1 MNIRPII
8 NNYHTACIVL
18 GIFSL
23 LFAVCLAL
31 GVIWVRQDSA
41 RVGLHLREA
50 ENAIAESELRLRY
63 LRDKHAD
70 IHTPANLIRYIEGD
84 LKPAMDHQIIWLRPD
99 RTLSVQT
106 KSNELEPFALSFELA
121 FLGGIPRR

>member
-1 MNIRPII
+1 MNLKLKIA
-8 NNYHTACIVL
+8 NYHTACVVL

-50 ENAIAESELRLRY
+50 ENAIALTNSNLMY
-63 LRDKHAD
+63 LRDKFAE
-70 IHTPANLIRYIEGD
+70 IHSPANLIRYVEGS
-84 LKPAMDHQIIWLRPD
+84 LKPAEDRQIVWLRSNSYP
-99 RTLSVQT
+99 RKSQ
-106 KSNELEPFALSFELA
+106 SNELQPFALTFEIA
-121 FLGGIPRR
+121 FLDRIPRP